1 MKGFNVLILVRT
13 TAKYYPSFWQAVN
26 LIVLYT
32 FLQSIIDFPLALI
45 DYQNGTDWLQEP
57 LLKLPVFFGTTFIIL
72 FLGTRY
78 SALPYRDIYPFR
90 LFHWLNIPVIL
101 VTLFGLQFFMNE
113 ISMNVDKLLPPPTWF
128 MELFNRI
135 FESDFG
141 IWGGIFRVVL
151 LAPVVEEL
159 IFRGIIFSGF
169 QRNYHAFWAIFFSA
183 LLFAL
188 FHLNPWQFGP
198 TFLLGLILGWA
209 RLRTGSLLAAIFT
222 HALHNGM
229 IFLIVYFKTEPANYI
244 LPANKVL
251 SYLFCF
257 TIVVVG
263 AILIHYVN
271 QQRKSVDKLKVTR

>member
-1 MKGFNVLILVRT
+1 MVVKT

-32 FLQSIIDFPLALI
+32 FLQSIIDFPLALY

-57 LLKLPVFFGTTFIIL
+57 LLKLPVFFGTTFVIL
-72 FLGTRY
+72 FLGTRF
-78 SALPYRDIYPFR
+78 SGLPYREIFPMKS
-90 LFHWLNIPVIL
+90 FHWLNLPVIL
-101 VTLFGLQFFMNE
+101 VSLFGLQFFMNE
-113 ISMNVDKLLPPPTWF
+113 ISMNVDKLLPPPSWF

-141 IWGGIFRVVL
+141 IWGGILRVVI

-159 IFRGIIFSGF
+159 IFRGVIFSGF
-169 QRNYHAFWAIFFSA
+169 QRNYHAFWAVFFSA

-198 TFLLGLILGWA
+198 TFLLGLILGWV

-229 IFLIVYFKTEPANYI
+229 IFLIVYCKITPEAI
-244 LPANKVL
+244 LLPASRVL
-251 SYLFCF
+251 DYIICLA
-257 TIVVVG
+257 IVVVG
-263 AILIHYVN
+263 VILLHYVN
-271 QQRKSVDKLKVTR
+271 QKRKSADKLHGTK

>member
-1 MKGFNVLILVRT
+1 MVVKT

-32 FLQSIIDFPLALI
+32 FLQSIIDFPLALY

-57 LLKLPVFFGTTFIIL
+57 LLKLPVFFTTTFVIL
-72 FLGTRY
+72 FLGTRF
-78 SALPYRDIYPFR
+78 SGLPYREIYPLKR
-90 LFHWLNIPVIL
+90 FHWLNIPVIL
-101 VTLFGLQFFMNE
+101 VSLFGLQFFMNE
-113 ISMNVDKLLPPPTWF
+113 ISLNVDKLLPPPSWF

-141 IWGGIFRVVL
+141 IWGGIFRVVI

-159 IFRGIIFSGF
+159 LFRGVIFSGF
-169 QRNYHAFWAIFFSA
+169 QRNYHAFWAIFLSA

-198 TFLLGLILGWA
+198 TFLLGLILGWV

-229 IFLIVYFKTEPANYI
+229 IFLIVYFKIAPEVI
-244 LPANKVL
+244 LLPANKVL
-251 SYLFCF
+251 DYLFCVA
-257 TIVVVG
+257 IVVMGV
-263 AILIHYVN
+263 ILIHYVN
-271 QQRKSVDKLKVTR
+271 QKRKSADKLHGKK